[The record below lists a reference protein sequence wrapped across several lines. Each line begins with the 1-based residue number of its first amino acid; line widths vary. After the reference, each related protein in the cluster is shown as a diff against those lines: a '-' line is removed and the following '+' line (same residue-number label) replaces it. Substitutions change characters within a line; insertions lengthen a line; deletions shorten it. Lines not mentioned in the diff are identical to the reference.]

1 MAEEKGTN
9 RISEQAPSEQEL
21 TSWKEWPVLLV
32 KGFLMGSADIVPGVS
47 GGTLALILG
56 IYKRLINAIKSAD
69 TQFVKYFITLRWK
82 PALQV
87 IHWKFL
93 VMLFSGIVVAILF
106 FTRIVPLQV
115 YMFTKPELIF
125 GLFFGL
131 ILGSIYILV
140 KAIDSLGWEHGAFIL
155 LGSLIGFWVVT
166 LVPTNTPETGL
177 FVFFSGS
184 IAICAMILPGISGS
198 YLLLILRKYDYI
210 LSQIAAVGQSAE
222 PVLILLIFFAGAA
235 VGLAL
240 FSRLLSWLLDHYYGF
255 TLAVLIGFLIG
266 SLYVIWPYQDRTYHE
281 SIRKT
286 ELVAYDH
293 PHAVRLRENPPQRN
307 GPEYE
312 QLGEVKATGN
322 EKMVE
327 IETVKQKLI
336 KTDPFIPYITTDDA
350 GTDHFW
356 RGILGMIIG
365 LAMVGGLDYLR
376 SADKKTA

>member
-1 MAEEKGTN
+1 MIEENKTQKTSAEESQK
-9 RISEQAPSEQEL
+9 SEK

-56 IYKRLINAIKSAD
+56 IYKRLINAIKSANIR
-69 TQFVKYFITLRWK
+69 FIKDLFTLQWQS
-82 PALQV
+82 ALGV

-93 VMLFSGIVVAILF
+93 VMLFSGIISAVLF

-131 ILGSIYILV
+131 IVGSIYILV
-140 KAIDSLGWEHGAFIL
+140 KAIESFDWKHGLFIFVGTL
-155 LGSLIGFWVVT
+155 VGFWVVT
-166 LVPTNTPETGL
+166 LVPTDTPETSL

-210 LSQIAAVGQSAE
+210 LSQVASLGESIE
-222 PVLILLIFFAGAA
+222 PVLVLLTFFAGAA

-240 FSRLLSWLLDHYYGF
+240 FSRLLSWLLSRYYGL

-266 SLYVIWPYQDRTYHE
+266 SLYVIWPYQDRTFHE
-281 SIRKT
+281 TVTNT
-286 ELVAYDH
+286 ELVVYDH
-293 PHAVRLRENPPQRN
+293 PRAEQLRKNPANQNR
-307 GPEYE
+307 PEYE
-312 QLGEVKATGN
+312 RLGEVVVSENTKQ
-322 EKMVE
+322 VE
-327 IETVKQKLI
+327 IQTVKQKLI
-336 KTDPFIPYITTDDA
+336 ETDPYVPYMTKEGP
-350 GTDHFW
+350 GTENFW
-356 RGILGMIIG
+356 SGVVGILIG
-365 LAMVGGLDYLR
+365 LLMVGALDYMSFVDR
-376 SADKKTA
+376 D